1 MMKKQYSSLTALYR
15 IVGAVVLVFLVSG
28 ITLVRGQD
36 PCVPQNLTATDI
48 TAHSAVV
55 SWEGTMSPG
64 WVRFHLTGDTNYQ
77 YRRTHNNHAML
88 RWLASDTEYQWE
100 INLFCN
106 GQWTGY
112 NTGSSFTTLPDTVSC
127 DPVNLTASDIT
138 AHSAVVSWEGTMA
151 PGWVRYFKTGDTV
164 YQYRF
169 TRNNHAFLRWL
180 ADDTEY
186 QWQVNLFCD
195 GAWTGYNAGSS
206 FITLVDTIG
215 CDPVNLTASNIT
227 AHSAEVSWE
236 GTMSPG
242 WVRFF
247 KTGDTVYQYRFARHN
262 HALLRWLA
270 DSTEYQWQVN
280 LFCNGAWTGYN
291 AGSSFMT
298 LPDTTSSGCIPTDLQ
313 ATDITD
319 TSAVVSWSG
328 GGMPTWVKYYPEG
341 TTDYH
346 FKRTLGHSTRLRGL
360 EPSTT
365 YVWELNTNCGGWGW
379 CNWTGYIV
387 SSSFTT
393 GGDDIGNPN
402 GSTGI
407 RDQNNNGDVTGVRLY
422 PNPGNGYVNVTF
434 SASSPGTCELVIMDL
449 TGREMMR
456 TEKMVSAGVNTT
468 TIDCST
474 LREGTYLVLIIKGN
488 TQEHLKWVKTQ

>member
-1 MMKKQYSSLTALYR
+1 MMKKQYFSLTALYR
-15 IVGAVVLVFLVSG
+15 IVGAVVLVFLFSG
-28 ITLVRGQD
+28 ITFVRGQD

-55 SWEGTMSPG
+55 SWQGTMSPG

-77 YRRTHNNHAML
+77 YRRAHNNHAML
-88 RWLASDTEYQWE
+88 RWLSSDTEYQWE

-112 NTGSSFTTLPDTVSC
+112 NTGSSFTTLPDTVNC

-138 AHSAVVSWEGTMA
+138 AHTAVVSWEGTMA
-151 PGWVRYFKTGDTV
+151 PGWVRYYKTGDTL

-169 TRNNHAFLRWL
+169 THNNHALLRWL
-180 ADDTEY
+180 AGDTEY
-186 QWQVNLFCD
+186 QWQINLFCD

-206 FITLVDTIG
+206 FTTLVDTIG

-227 AHSAEVSWE
+227 AHSAMVSWE

-247 KTGDTVYQYRFARHN
+247 KTGDTIYQYRFARHN

-280 LFCNGAWTGYN
+280 LFCDGCWTGYN

-298 LPDTTSSGCIPTDLQ
+298 LPDTTTPPCLPTDLM
-313 ATDITD
+313 ASNITA
-319 TSAVVSWSG
+319 TSAVVSWTG
-328 GGMPTWVKYYPEG
+328 GGSPTWVKYYPEG
-341 TTDYH
+341 TNDYH
-346 FKRTLGHSTRLRGL
+346 FKRTFRDSTFLGGL
-360 EPSTT
+360 QPATT
-365 YVWELNTNCGGWGW
+365 YVWELNTNCGGCPGGH
-379 CNWTGYIV
+379 WTGYIV

-393 GGDDIGNPN
+393 DGGVYANPDGPSAIQDNADKPDIG
-402 GSTGI
+402 SLK
-407 RDQNNNGDVTGVRLY
+407 LY
-422 PNPGNGYVNVTF
+422 PNPGNEDLNITF
-434 SASSPGTCELVIMDL
+434 ESTSAGTCEFIVMDL
-449 TGREMMR
+449 SGRELLR
-456 TEKMVSAGVNTT
+456 TEANVSAGLNTDR
-468 TIDCST
+468 IDGSS
-474 LREGTYLVLIIKGN
+474 LRQGTYIVIVLKDDA
-488 TQEHLKWVKTQ
+488 QYQLKWVKTR